1 MISIFSQQLQLKQ
14 DQVKYSI
21 NLNEINKDPSLSLA

>member
-1 MISIFSQQLQLKQ
+1 MISIFSQLQLKQ
-14 DQVKYSI
+14 DQLKYSI